1 MSHSLADKLGRG
13 MLNYI
18 FAGFFVVALFVA
30 LGALCLTGDFGIFE
44 AVMQASFDGAKNGFE
59 IALYLTGML
68 CLWLGL
74 LRIAEEAGL
83 VTRLA
88 RLASPVLRILFPSIP
103 KGHPAM
109 GNIVMNISANM
120 LGLDNAATPLGLKT
134 MQQLQELNPNKTD
147 RPSDAMLMFI
157 GLNASGLTII
167 PTSIIAF
174 RMQAGASNPA
184 DVFLPILMATTVST
198 LIVSLL
204 IALRQRINLLRLPM
218 LLLLGSIALCFAGIV
233 YGSILLA
240 PEIFARLSTGI
251 SATILVSLMSG
262 FVLYAICKRIPVY
275 EVFVEGAKEGFST
288 AITIVP
294 YLVAMLVSIG
304 IFRASGAM
312 GMLSDGLVY
321 LMNLIQIDAAWVEAL
336 PTILMKP
343 LSGSGARGLMV
354 DAMQTHGA
362 DSFVGRLAST
372 VQGASD
378 TTFYV
383 IALYLGS
390 VGIRQSSYILNYSL
404 LGDLAGAVTA
414 IGVTYL
420 FFG

>member
-1 MSHSLADKLGRG
+1 

-18 FAGFFVVALFVA
+18 FTAFFAIALIA
-30 LGALCLTGDFGIFE
+30 SLWGLCSAGDFDTFE
-44 AVMQASFDGAKNGFE
+44 GVMQASFDGAKSGFE

-74 LRIAEEAGL
+74 LRIAEAAGL
-83 VTRLA
+83 VARLA
-88 RLASPVLRILFPSIP
+88 RLATPLLRTLFPSIP
-103 KGHPAM
+103 AGHPSM

-134 MQQLQELNPNKTD
+134 MQQLQELNPQKD
-147 RPSDAMLMFI
+147 RPSDAMLMFM

-174 RMQAGASNPA
+174 RMQAGAANPA
-184 DVFLPILMATTVST
+184 DVFLPILMATTAST
-198 LIVSLL
+198 LTVTLL
-204 IALRQRINLLRLPM
+204 VALRQGISLLRAP
-218 LLLLGSIALCFAGIV
+218 LLITLGVIALLFSAII
-233 YGSILLA
+233 YGSLTLEA
-240 PEIFARLSTGI
+240 EVFSRLGTGI
-251 SATILVSLMSG
+251 SAMLLVSLMSG
-262 FVLYAICKRIPVY
+262 FVLYASYKRVAVY
-275 EVFVEGAKEGFST
+275 EVFIEGAKEGFTT

-294 YLVAMLVSIG
+294 YLVAMLVGIG
-304 IFRASGAM
+304 ILRASGAM
-312 GMLSDGLVY
+312 GLLSEGLTA
-321 LMNLIQIDAAWVEAL
+321 LMGLLHIDAAWVEAL

-378 TTFYV
+378 TTLYV
-383 IALYLGS
+383 VALYLGS
-390 VGIRQSSYILNYSL
+390 VGLRRSSYIIGYSL
-404 LGDLAGAVTA
+404 LGDLVGAVTA